1 MSAVSGTAVVVGA
14 SGAFGGA
21 IIARLMR
28 AGLTVVA
35 VARSFQALENLA
47 DRHPGLIACTADIG
61 DDEAIPRIRA
71 ALPDGPVRIAVH
83 GPGLSTPGGIATLA
97 PDALGLAVNIKAGG
111 FMRLARA
118 VDHRLEPRSRLVAI
132 AGHYG
137 LEPAP
142 YATAPGVANAALI
155 NLARQYS
162 LALGPRGITAHVIA
176 PGPADTERLWRIA
189 EGEAARQGRT
199 AEDIV
204 EAMKRDSSIGALT
217 SPDEV
222 AWAVALLLAPEA
234 SAMTGSTLMLDAGR
248 RRGLP

>member
-1 MSAVSGTAVVVGA
+1 MSGSAVVVGA

-21 IIARLMR
+21 IVARLMQ

-35 VARSFQALENLA
+35 VARSFEALEALA
-47 DRHPGLIACTADIG
+47 DRHPGLVTCTADIG

-71 ALPDGPVRIAVH
+71 ALPAGPVRMAVH
-83 GPGLSTPGGIATLA
+83 GPGLSSPGGVTTVAT
-97 PDALGLAVNIKAGG
+97 DALAQAVNLKAGG
-111 FMRLARA
+111 LLRLARA
-118 VDHRLEPRSRLVAI
+118 VDARLERGSRLVAI

-142 YATAPGVANAALI
+142 YAAAPGVANAAVI
-155 NLARQYS
+155 NLARQLS

-189 EGEAARQGRT
+189 EMEATRKGTT
-199 AEDIV
+199 AEAIV
-204 EAMKRDSSIGALT
+204 DAMRADSSTGALT
-217 SPDEV
+217 SAEDV
-222 AWAVALLLAPEA
+222 AWAVHLLLAPEA
-234 SAMTGSTLMLDAGR
+234 AAMTGSTLMLDAGR